1 MGWIIKNR
9 HAGPVEIRD
18 LSVWFQGLQIRDLDI
33 IGREN
38 VERSNDLKLL
48 FNKGFLEQIRKDAH
62 SSANSIDP
70 KSIEQLNAAV
80 ARVSEVSA
88 RAAAD
93 QAAHAKQMGAI
104 QTENENLKKSMA
116 EQAVLT
122 NTVLSEV
129 REFAKKFPADV
140 KTFSE
145 AMRNIVAERSAIAEK
160 REELADAGVSE
171 AEIKV
176 ADRILS
182 LKDKKLEKNLENL
195 GKTVSGSAA
204 DVKGALDA
212 MDELGI

>member
-9 HAGPVEIRD
+9 HAGPVEVRD
-18 LSVWFQGLQIRDLDI
+18 LSLWFQGLQIRDLDI

-38 VERSNDLKLL
+38 VERSNDLKILM
-48 FNKGFLEQIRKDAH
+48 NQHFLEQIRKDAH
-62 SSANSIDP
+62 VSGAIDP
-70 KSIEQLNAAV
+70 KTVEQLNAAV
-80 ARVSEVSA
+80 AKVSEVSNK
-88 RAAAD
+88 AAAD
-93 QAAHAKQMGAI
+93 QAAHAKQMGDI
-104 QTENENLKKSMA
+104 QAENANLKKSMA
-116 EQAVLT
+116 EQATLT
-122 NTVLSEV
+122 NTVLNEV
-129 REFAKKFPADV
+129 REFAKKFPADI

-145 AMRNIVAERSAIAEK
+145 AMRNIVAERQAISEK
-160 REELADAGVSE
+160 REELAEAGVSE

-176 ADRILS
+176 ADRILA